1 MTSPDPNRRDRVPPP
16 PPGGGSTPNGRGG
29 PPPIQGGAAHPPPLR
44 PATVLPPQPVAGT
57 PAPVP
62 TRPRRGSGAGTT
74 LLTVLVGGGL
84 IAGVVYVLLPKM
96 EPVTPPVA
104 VDQEPAQPPFA
115 GVEPQVSPP
124 VADTEMKPDA
134 ASGRMPESKTR
145 PRTFAAV
152 QRALTAAKHLPFAS
166 LDGTNF
172 DAHEADLCDLGTV
185 PIDLALPTARF
196 PAERPLV
203 LMCVPDAPTLA
214 GGGQAWQFLAA
225 EPGQEPVRIGGAEVR
240 EGRLVARLEP
250 GNPQAMQARH
260 AVSTAVLRIAERERP
275 DQATYVQL
283 RRPQACG
290 PIVVRRLLSG
300 EREGYGGAGDPLDA
314 AVPPCPWACAVRLTG
329 RCGDLVGPMTG
340 SRPGA
345 IVSAG
350 TMSAVQWTTAWA
362 ATPGTELLASTTL
375 AISGARG
382 PRGAP
387 AMLRVRRGDVR
398 LSESWSSSR
407 RMGRIGGRIG
417 ARGGI
422 PDAVELE
429 TEIGAVSHLT
439 LSQLIEGSVSGLQA
453 SLSGILTVARR
464 IVRDELPAGRT
475 ATLEEWVNDLCG
487 LLARRPEYQMWATGQ
502 TDRTA
507 PGVAIAREYFA
518 RLQPAIE
525 AGQANEEEAALCA
538 MIDDLDRLG
547 DEKRAAIALARSL
560 GTGDATFTGSL
571 AAEFADFVPGM
582 TARCVL
588 LTFAG
593 EPAAAAAFPP
603 PTSP

>member
-1 MTSPDPNRRDRVPPP
+1 MV
-16 PPGGGSTPNGRGG
+16 
-29 PPPIQGGAAHPPPLR
+29 AR
-44 PATVLPPQPVAGT
+44 PA
-57 PAPVP
+57 
-62 TRPRRGSGAGTT
+62 RGSGAGTT
-74 LLTVLVGGGL
+74 LLTVLVGGGI

-104 VDQEPAQPPFA
+104 VDREPEQPFA
-115 GVEPQVSPP
+115 GGGPSAP
-124 VADTEMKPDA
+124 VPAADTDKHSDA
-134 ASGRMPESKTR
+134 SPAGRQTLNR
-145 PRTFAAV
+145 GPRTFVAV
-152 QRALTAAKHLPFAS
+152 QRALAAAKHVPIAS

-172 DAHEADLCDLGTV
+172 EAHEAELCDVGTV
-185 PIDLALPTARF
+185 PIELTLPAARF

-203 LMCVPDAPTLA
+203 LMCVPDATTLA
-214 GGGQAWQFLAA
+214 AGGQAWQFLAA
-225 EPGQEPVRIGGAEVR
+225 EPGREPVRIGGAEVR

-260 AVSTAVLRIAERERP
+260 AVSTAVLRIAELERP

-290 PIVVRRLLSG
+290 PIVVRRLFSQG
-300 EREGYGGAGDPLDA
+300 VEGYGGAGDPLDA

-345 IVSAG
+345 IVSSG
-350 TMSAVQWTTAWA
+350 TMSALQWTTAWA

-375 AISGARG
+375 TIGAARG
-382 PRGAP
+382 PMGAP
-387 AMLRVRRGDVR
+387 AMLRVRRGAVR

-407 RMGRIGGRIG
+407 RMGRIGGRVG

-422 PDAVELE
+422 PNAAELE
-429 TEIGAVSHLT
+429 NEIGAVSHLT
-439 LSQLIEGSVSGLQA
+439 LSQVIEGSVSGLQL
-453 SLSGILTVARR
+453 SLPGILLVARR

-475 ATLEEWVNDLCG
+475 APLEEWVNDLCG
-487 LLARRPEYQMWATGQ
+487 LLARRPGYRLWATEQ
-502 TDRTA
+502 PNRA
-507 PGVAIAREYFA
+507 VPGVVIAREYLA

-525 AGQANEEEAALCA
+525 AGQADEEEAALCA
-538 MIDDLDRLG
+538 MIDDLDQLG
-547 DEKRAAIALARSL
+547 DEKRAAIALTRSL
-560 GTGDATFTGSL
+560 GTGDAIFTGSL

-588 LTFAG
+588 LTFSG
-593 EPAAAAAFPP
+593 EPPAEAFPP
-603 PTSP
+603 AASP

>member
-1 MTSPDPNRRDRVPPP
+1 
-16 PPGGGSTPNGRGG
+16 
-29 PPPIQGGAAHPPPLR
+29 
-44 PATVLPPQPVAGT
+44 
-57 PAPVP
+57 
-62 TRPRRGSGAGTT
+62 
-74 LLTVLVGGGL
+74 LVGGGL
-84 IAGVVYVLLPKM
+84 IVGVVYALLPKM
-96 EPVTPPVA
+96 EAVTPPVA

-115 GVEPQVSPP
+115 GVEPEATPP
-124 VADTEMKPDA
+124 VADKETKPETGP
-134 ASGRMPESKTR
+134 GRMPESKTR

-152 QRALTAAKHLPFAS
+152 QRALAAAKHLPFAS
-166 LDGTNF
+166 LDGTNL
-172 DAHEADLCDLGTV
+172 DAHEAELCDVGTV
-185 PIDLALPTARF
+185 PIDLALPAARF

-203 LMCVPDAPTLA
+203 LMCVPDATTLA
-214 GGGQAWQFLAA
+214 AGGQAWQFLAA

-283 RRPQACG
+283 RRPQASG

-300 EREGYGGAGDPLDA
+300 GGEGYGGAGDPLDA

-329 RCGDLVGPMTG
+329 RCGDLVGPMPG

-345 IVSAG
+345 IVSSG
-350 TMSAVQWTTAWA
+350 TMAAVQWTTAWA

-407 RMGRIGGRIG
+407 RLGRIGGRVG
-417 ARGGI
+417 ARGGV

-429 TEIGAVSHLT
+429 TDIGSVSHLT
-439 LSQLIEGSVSGLQA
+439 LTQIIEGSVSGLQL
-453 SLSGILTVARR
+453 SLPGVLLVARR
-464 IVRDELPAGRT
+464 IVRDEMPAGRT
-475 ATLEEWVNDLCG
+475 ATLEDWVNDLCG
-487 LLARRPEYQMWATGQ
+487 LLARRPGYQLWATGQ
-502 TDRTA
+502 TERTV

-593 EPAAAAAFPP
+593 EPAAAAAFPS
-603 PTSP
+603 PTAP